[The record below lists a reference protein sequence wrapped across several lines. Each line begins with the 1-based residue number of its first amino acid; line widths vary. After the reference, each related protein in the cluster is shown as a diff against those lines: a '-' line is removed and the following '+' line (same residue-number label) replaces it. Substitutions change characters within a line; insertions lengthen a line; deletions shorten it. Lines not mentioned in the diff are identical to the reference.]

1 MQVTGTARSAQA
13 LLTRIDGTTCR
24 ASAAITSQQPG
35 EPVLSLD
42 GGTYTA
48 SELVALLDLGRS
60 LVAPRVPTPA
70 PATMPAPEGPAPTAR
85 RGKRRR

>member
-24 ASAAITSQQPG
+24 ASAAVTSQQPG

-42 GGTYTA
+42 GGTYAA

-60 LVAPRVPTPA
+60 LVAPGVPTPA
-70 PATMPAPEGPAPTAR
+70 PATMPAPVAPAAP